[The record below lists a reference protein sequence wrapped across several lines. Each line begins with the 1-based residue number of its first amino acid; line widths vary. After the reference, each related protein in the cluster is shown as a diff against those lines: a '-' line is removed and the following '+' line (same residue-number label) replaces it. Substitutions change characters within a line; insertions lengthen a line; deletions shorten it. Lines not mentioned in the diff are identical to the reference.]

1 MGFLKQEYWSGLLF
15 SSPGDLPNPGI
26 ELRSPALQADAL
38 PSEPQGKP
46 TSSPEEETKDRAVA
60 SLAAGLRV
68 TLPSLGFSFLIRQ
81 VSISDHLS
89 AKSKGLEGESERAF
103 GVTGCHRAREERHEQ
118 KRIKNSGLGGLEL
131 ESQLWGQPSASV
143 SPSV

>member
-1 MGFLKQEYWSGLLF
+1 MGCCFLLQGIFPTQGLNSGHPHCRQTLYRLSHKGSPLL
-15 SSPGDLPNPGI
+15 PRRRRQRTEPWPPL
-26 ELRSPALQADAL
+26 LRDSG
-38 PSEPQGKP
+38 SI
-46 TSSPEEETKDRAVA
+46 
-60 SLAAGLRV
+60 
-68 TLPSLGFSFLIRQ
+68 TLPSLGFSFLIHQ

-103 GVTGCHRAREERHEQ
+103 EVTGCHRAREERREQ